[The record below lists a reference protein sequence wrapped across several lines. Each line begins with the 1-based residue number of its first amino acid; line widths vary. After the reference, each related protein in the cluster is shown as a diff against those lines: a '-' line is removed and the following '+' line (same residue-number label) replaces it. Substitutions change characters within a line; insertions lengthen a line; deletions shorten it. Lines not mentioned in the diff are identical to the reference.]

1 MAFHLRAA
9 RRYPP
14 DGQHSF
20 PCDIYPH
27 HNPPSL
33 HLQPR
38 AARFQDCEGGRES
51 ATRLHECPYSVP
63 DAPPCPETGQ
73 DGVPETFLAFPR
85 QSPTSGWRQARR
97 IMNHRAFQHFPCQ
110 FATRLQ
116 LLQHFACDGRQ
127 VLNRTTCRWIPFETH
142 YRQKR
147 RLDTLHWTFTKF
159 DFQCDISPLVL

>member
-14 DGQHSF
+14 DGRHSF

-73 DGVPETFLAFPR
+73 DGVPETFLAFP
-85 QSPTSGWRQARR
+85 
-97 IMNHRAFQHFPCQ
+97 CQ
-110 FATRLQ
+110 FATRL
-116 LLQHFACDGRQ
+116 LLVLLFVCDGRQ
-127 VLNRTTCRWIPFETH
+127 VLNRSTSRWMRYGSH
-142 YRQKR
+142 YLEKR
-147 RLDTLHWTFTKF
+147 RLETQYWTF
-159 DFQCDISPLVL
+159 

>member
-85 QSPTSGWRQARR
+85 QSPTSGWRQAREDYESSCIPTLSLSVR
-97 IMNHRAFQHFPCQ
+97 HSLATPPAFC
-110 FATRLQ
+110 
-116 LLQHFACDGRQ
+116 
-127 VLNRTTCRWIPFETH
+127 V
-142 YRQKR
+142 
-147 RLDTLHWTFTKF
+147 
-159 DFQCDISPLVL
+159 